1 MDGVEAAVG
10 FAVWAAIQRLL
21 QLLKA
26 TGVRV
31 R

>member
-10 FAVWAAIQRLL
+10 FAVRTAIQRLL